1 MTNNEAAVTDPA
13 SEETPP
19 ARPTKK
25 ATRRPVLWGVL
36 SGWVLIFLPYL
47 AVTIIRNHGI
57 GFLFEEPSSGL
68 YYNASVLLLLPFVQ
82 GFAAGWVRGPLKPDS
97 LRGWSITFAVLFWD
111 LIAAALFL
119 REGII
124 CLIMA
129 SPLLLGF
136 FAIAFL
142 IGRAI
147 AGWRSGGRVS
157 VSLAPLVL
165 LAVLAETAGPKPNYP
180 DAITDSVTVNAP
192 ADYVWRYVV
201 QYPDNPNPP
210 DYWLWQLG
218 VPAPTHSVAPVQ
230 AVGEKRECRFNGGQ
244 AFEERIAEL
253 EPNRKLVFVITKQP
267 QDPEIIG
274 HLTVDKG
281 EILLTQNPDGTTTLT
296 ATSWYRLHVRP
307 AAYFDMWAAD
317 ITRHVHFRVLGYMKQ
332 LAERDYA
339 RDRGIK

>member
-1 MTNNEAAVTDPA
+1 MAEPTET
-13 SEETPP
+13 ETPP
-19 ARPTKK
+19 APPAQKP
-25 ATRRPVLWGVL
+25 AGRPVVWGLL

-47 AVTIIRNHGI
+47 VVTIIRNQGI
-57 GFLFEEPSSGL
+57 GFLLEGPWSGL

-82 GFAAGWVRGPLKPDS
+82 GFVAGCVRGPLKPGGQ
-97 LRGWSITFAVLFWD
+97 RGWSISFLVLLWDTLGAAV
-111 LIAAALFL
+111 FL
-119 REGII
+119 HEGII

-142 IGRAI
+142 IGRSV
-147 AGWRSGGRVS
+147 AGWRSGKRVS
-157 VSLAPLVL
+157 VSLVPLVV
-165 LAVLAETAGPKPNYP
+165 LAVIAETAGPKPDYP

-230 AVGEKRECRFNGGQ
+230 AVGKKRECRFNGGQ
-244 AFEERIAEL
+244 VFEERIAEL

-267 QDPEIIG
+267 EDPEIIG

-317 ITRHVHFRVLGYMKQ
+317 ITRHVHFRVLGYMKH

-339 RDRGIK
+339 AAKSRKMSVPT